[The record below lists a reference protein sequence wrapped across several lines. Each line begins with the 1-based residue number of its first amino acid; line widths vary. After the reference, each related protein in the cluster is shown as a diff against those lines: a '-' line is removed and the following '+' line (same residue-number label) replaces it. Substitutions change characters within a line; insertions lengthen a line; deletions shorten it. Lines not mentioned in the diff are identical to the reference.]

1 MSIWL
6 DLINPFRDM
15 KTTQKMKLVLLLWF
29 LLGSGVSFNGALANP
44 ISREQALQNARDF
57 FAAKGKVLPERSF
70 RHAPVKS
77 GVLTV
82 EPNYFVFNVGDD
94 QGFVIAAGDD
104 CVPAILGYADRGTFI
119 GDSLPAN
126 VKSWLDGYS
135 DAIGRLQASGE
146 RAPRRAPTHAAIPV
160 MLTCQWN
167 QGSPYNMYCPQ
178 FFDTGETCVTGCVAT
193 AMAQIMYYHRV
204 RSVRSVQ
211 ANIPSYT
218 CTTNW
223 QNYGKMTVQGIPKNS
238 PIDWNDM
245 TDTYSSRSS
254 DAAKRA
260 VAKLMLYCGVS
271 VEMDY
276 GRSSTGGSGAV
287 SQYVVSALKK
297 YFGYDAGASYVY
309 RSKYSDDAWDE
320 LIYNELANGRP
331 VHYSGRGTSGGHA
344 FVCDGYDGDGYYHFN
359 WGWGGYCDGNFLLSD
374 LTPPGFGIGSNGGGF
389 NDGQGAAI
397 GVKPDG
403 NLSPDDSP
411 MYFNDAAVKAI
422 CVGQWDTNRDG
433 ELSYQEA
440 KTVIAIGSEFK
451 GNVAITSFEELR
463 YFKNLQSIG
472 AEAFAGCSQLTSIV
486 IPEQVAEVGTS
497 LFAGCAAL
505 EKVEV
510 VSENT
515 AFDSRN
521 GCNAIVSKADNCLV
535 AGCKTTVIPADVVA
549 LGEGAFMQQPLTAV
563 MIPSSVSTYG
573 KKVFYGCDDIE
584 SVMVG
589 AKTPAVLTADVF
601 TCTSR
606 ATLIVPTGTL
616 TAYEKANV
624 WKNFLKRI
632 EMSSSTLPIRFA
644 DSKVKELCVANWDQ
658 DGDGEL
664 SYAEAA
670 AVTDLGTVFKN
681 NTNILSFD
689 ELQYFTGLTTIG
701 DQAFYYCY
709 RLTSVVL
716 PETVTAIGVSVF
728 QYCFYL
734 TSIRLPENLESI
746 GQQAFWQCERLP
758 SIRIPAKVN
767 SIDHYVFGYCREL
780 TDVSVDPANETF
792 DSREDCNA
800 IIETA
805 TNTLYQ
811 AFVSTQIPKSVTS
824 IGRLSYCYYNGITSI
839 QIPSNVARIEN
850 AAFYNC
856 KDLATVELPAGVTY
870 IGSQA
875 FYPCESLTEVKVA
888 MTVPVSIRENTFPSR
903 TNATLY
909 VPAGCKAV
917 YESAQYWKDF
927 KLIEEMGDVNGDYQ
941 LNVADITLLVNIIN
955 GADVPEDVRRAADVD
970 GDGEVTKTD
979 VELLLDEMLGIEDE
993 NK

>member
-1 MSIWL
+1 
-6 DLINPFRDM
+6 
-15 KTTQKMKLVLLLWF
+15 MKLVLLLWF
-29 LLGSGVSFNGALANP
+29 LLCSGVSHNCTLANP

-57 FAAKGKVLPERSF
+57 FAAKGKTLPERSF
-70 RHAPVKS
+70 RHAPVKN

-82 EPNYFVFNVGDD
+82 EANYFVFNVGDD

-104 CVPAILGYADRGTFI
+104 CVPAILGYADRGTFA

-126 VKSWLDGYS
+126 VKWWLDGYS
-135 DAIGRLQASGE
+135 DAIGRLQASGQQ
-146 RAPRRAPTHAAIPV
+146 APRRAPTHAAIPAL
-160 MLTCQWN
+160 LTCQWN

-211 ANIPSYT
+211 ADIPGYT
-218 CTTNW
+218 CATDW
-223 QNYGKMTVQGIPKNS
+223 ENYGKMTVQGISKNS

-245 TDTYSSRSS
+245 TVTYNSRST

-260 VAKLMLYCGVS
+260 VANLMKYCGVS

-287 SQYVVSALKK
+287 SQHVVTALKK

-309 RSKYSDDAWDE
+309 RSNYSDDAWDE

-389 NDGQGAAI
+389 NDKQGAII
-397 GVKPDG
+397 GAKPDG

-411 MYFNDAAVKAI
+411 MFFSDAAVKAI
-422 CVGQWDTNRDG
+422 CVGKWDTNGDG

-440 KTVIAIGSEFK
+440 KAVTAIGSEFK
-451 GNVAITSFEELR
+451 GSTAITSFEELR
-463 YFKNLQSIG
+463 YFKNLKSIG
-472 AEAFAGCSQLTSIV
+472 TEAFAGCSQLTSIV
-486 IPEQVAEVGTS
+486 IPEQVGEIGAS

-515 AFDSRN
+515 TFDSRN
-521 GCNAIVSKADNCLV
+521 GCNAIVRKTDNCLV
-535 AGCKTTVIPADVVA
+535 AGCKTTVIPVDVAA
-549 LGEGAFMQQPLTAV
+549 LGEGAFMELPLTAV
-563 MIPSSVSTYG
+563 SIPKSVASYG

-584 SVMVG
+584 TVMVG
-589 AKTPAVLTADVF
+589 AKTPAALTSDVF

-606 ATLIVPTGTL
+606 ATLIVPTGSL
-616 TAYEKANV
+616 AAYEKANV

-632 EMSSSTLPIRFA
+632 EISSSTLPIQFA
-644 DSKVKELCVANWDQ
+644 DSQVKELCVANWDQ
-658 DGDGEL
+658 DGDKEL

-670 AVTDLGTVFKN
+670 AVTDLGEVFKN
-681 NTNILSFD
+681 NTNIQSFD

-701 DQAFYYCY
+701 DQAFYHCSQ
-709 RLTSVVL
+709 LTSVVL
-716 PETVTAIGVSVF
+716 PETVTAIGASAF

-734 TSIRLPENLESI
+734 SSIRLSENLENIASD
-746 GQQAFWQCERLP
+746 AFWNCVRLT
-758 SIRIPAKVN
+758 SIRIPAKVS
-767 SIDHYVFGYCREL
+767 SIGDTVFGYCTQL
-780 TDVSVDPANETF
+780 TDVSVDPANTVF
-792 DSREDCNA
+792 DSREGCNA
-800 IIETA
+800 IVETS

-811 AFVSTQIPKSVTS
+811 AFVSTRIPSTVTT
-824 IGRLSYCYYNGITSI
+824 IGRFAYSYVAGLTELR
-839 QIPSNVARIEN
+839 IPSNVTAL
-850 AAFYNC
+850 AGVSVFSC
-856 KDLATVELPAGVTY
+856 GDLRSVVLPAELTT
-870 IGSQA
+870 IGHQS
-875 FYPCESLTEVKVA
+875 FDYCDSLKTVKVG
-888 MTVPVSIRENTFPSR
+888 MTVPPAITQRTFNSR
-903 TNATLY
+903 TYATLY
-909 VPAGCKAV
+909 VPTGCKEA
-917 YESAQYWKDF
+917 YLAADYWKEF
-927 KLIEEMGDVNGDYQ
+927 KQIVEFCDGDVNGDAQ
-941 LNVADITLLVNIIN
+941 LDVADITLLVNIVTGYDAPLEI
-955 GADVPEDVRRAADVD
+955 RLAADID
-970 GDGEVTKTD
+970 GDGEVTTAD
-979 VELLLDEMLGIEDE
+979 VELLVKRLLGRA
-993 NK
+993 K

>member
-1 MSIWL
+1 
-6 DLINPFRDM
+6 
-15 KTTQKMKLVLLLWF
+15 MKLVLLLWF
-29 LLGSGVSFNGALANP
+29 LLCSGVSHNCALANP

-57 FAAKGKVLPERSF
+57 FAAKGKTLPERSF
-70 RHAPVKS
+70 RHAPVKN

-82 EPNYFVFNVGDD
+82 EANYFVFNVGDD

-104 CVPAILGYADRGTFI
+104 CVPTILGYADRGTFV
-119 GDSLPAN
+119 GDSLPVN
-126 VKSWLDGYS
+126 VKAWLDGYS
-135 DAIGRLQASGE
+135 DAIGRLQASGQQ
-146 RAPRRAPTHAAIPV
+146 APRRAPTHAAIPV
-160 MLTCQWN
+160 LLTCQWN
-167 QGSPYNMYCPQ
+167 QDYPYNMYCPQ

-211 ANIPSYT
+211 ADIPGYT
-218 CTTNW
+218 CATDW
-223 QNYGKMTVQGIPKNS
+223 ENYGKMTVQGIPKNS

-245 TDTYSSRSS
+245 TDTYNSRST

-260 VAKLMLYCGVS
+260 VANLMKYCGVS

-287 SQYVVSALKK
+287 SQHVVTALKK

-309 RSKYSDDAWDE
+309 RSNYSNDAWDE

-389 NDGQGAAI
+389 NDKQGAII
-397 GVKPDG
+397 GAKPDG

-411 MYFNDAAVKAI
+411 MYFSDAAVKAV
-422 CVGQWDTNRDG
+422 CVSQWDTNRDG

-440 KTVIAIGSEFK
+440 KAVTAIGSEFK
-451 GNVAITSFEELR
+451 GSTAITSFEELR
-463 YFKNLQSIG
+463 YFKNLKSIG
-472 AEAFAGCSQLTSIV
+472 AEAFAGCSQLKSIV
-486 IPEQVAEVGTS
+486 IPEQVGEVGAS

-505 EKVEV
+505 QNVEV

-521 GCNAIVSKADNCLV
+521 GCNAIVRKADNCLV
-535 AGCKTTVIPADVVA
+535 AGCITTVIPVDVVA
-549 LGEGAFMQQPLTAV
+549 LGEGAFMQLPLTAV
-563 MIPSSVSTYG
+563 SIPKSVASYG

-584 SVMVG
+584 TVMVG
-589 AKTPAVLTADVF
+589 AKTPAALTSDVF

-616 TAYEKANV
+616 AAYEKANV
-624 WKNFLKRI
+624 WKDFLKRI
-632 EMSSSTLPIRFA
+632 EISSSTLPIHFA
-644 DSKVKELCVANWDQ
+644 DSQVKELCVANWDQ
-658 DGDGEL
+658 DGDKEL

-670 AVTDLGTVFKN
+670 AVTDLGEVFKN
-681 NTNILSFD
+681 NTNIQSFD

-716 PETVTAIGVSVF
+716 PETVTAIGTSAF

-734 TSIRLPENLESI
+734 SSIRLSENLENIASD
-746 GQQAFWQCERLP
+746 AFWNCVRLT

-767 SIDHYVFGYCREL
+767 SIGDTVFGYCTQL
-780 TDVSVDPANETF
+780 TDVSVDPANTVF
-792 DSREDCNA
+792 DSREGCNA
-800 IIETA
+800 IVETS

-811 AFVSTQIPKSVTS
+811 AFVSTRIPSTVTT
-824 IGRLSYCYYNGITSI
+824 IGRFAYSYVAGLTELR
-839 QIPSNVARIEN
+839 IPSNVTAL
-850 AAFYNC
+850 AGVSVFSC
-856 KDLATVELPAGVTY
+856 DDLRSVVLPAELTT
-870 IGSQA
+870 IGHQS
-875 FYPCESLTEVKVA
+875 FDYCDSLKTVKVG
-888 MTVPVSIRENTFPSR
+888 MTVPPSITQRTFNSR
-903 TNATLY
+903 TYATLY
-909 VPAGCKAV
+909 VPTGCREA
-917 YESAQYWKDF
+917 YLAADYWKEF
-927 KLIEEMGDVNGDYQ
+927 KQIVEFCDGDVNGDAQ
-941 LNVADITLLVNIIN
+941 LDVADITLLVNIIT
-955 GADVPEDVRRAADVD
+955 GYDAPLEIRLAADID
-970 GDGEVTKTD
+970 GDGEVTTAD
-979 VELLLDEMLGIEDE
+979 VELLVKRLLGRV
-993 NK
+993 K

>member
-29 LLGSGVSFNGALANP
+29 LLCSGVSYKGALANP

-70 RHAPVKS
+70 RHAPVKN

-82 EPNYFVFNVGDD
+82 EANYFVFNVGDD

-104 CVPAILGYADRGTFI
+104 CVPAILGYADRGTFV

-126 VKSWLDGYS
+126 VKWWLDGYS
-135 DAIGRLQASGE
+135 DAIGQLQASGQQ
-146 RAPRRAPTHAAIPV
+146 APRRAPTHAAIPV

-167 QGSPYNMYCPQ
+167 QGSPYNMYCPK

-245 TDTYSSRSS
+245 TDTYNSRST

-260 VAKLMLYCGVS
+260 VANLMKYCGVS

-287 SQYVVSALKK
+287 SQHVVTALKK

-309 RSKYSDDAWDE
+309 RSNYSDDAWDE

-389 NDGQGAAI
+389 NDKQGAII
-397 GVKPDG
+397 GAKPDG

-411 MYFNDAAVKAI
+411 MYFSDAAVKAV
-422 CVGQWDTNRDG
+422 CVSQWDTNRDG

-440 KTVIAIGSEFK
+440 KAVTAIGTEFK
-451 GNVAITSFEELR
+451 GSTAITSFEELR
-463 YFKNLQSIG
+463 YFKNLKSIG
-472 AEAFAGCSQLTSIV
+472 AEAFAGCSQLKSIV
-486 IPEQVAEVGTS
+486 IPVQVGEVGTS
-497 LFAGCAAL
+497 VFAGCAAL

-515 AFDSRN
+515 TFDSCN
-521 GCNAIVSKADNCLV
+521 GCNAIVRKADYCLV

-549 LGEGAFMQQPLTAV
+549 LGEGAFMQQPLTTV
-563 MIPSSVSTYG
+563 IIPSSVITYG
-573 KKVFYGCDDIE
+573 KKVFYGCNDIE

-589 AKTPAVLTADVF
+589 AKTPAALTSDVF

-606 ATLIVPTGTL
+606 ATLIVPTGSL
-616 TAYEKANV
+616 AAYEKANV
-624 WKNFLKRI
+624 WKTFLKRI
-632 EMSSSTLPIRFA
+632 EISSSTLPIHFA
-644 DSKVKELCVANWDQ
+644 DSQVKELCVANWDQ
-658 DGDGEL
+658 DGDKEL

-670 AVTDLGTVFKN
+670 SVTDLGMVFRSNKS
-681 NTNILSFD
+681 ILSFD
-689 ELQYFTGLTTIG
+689 ELQYFTGLTAIG
-701 DQAFYYCY
+701 DSAFYYCS

-716 PETVTAIGVSVF
+716 PEAVTSIRRHAF
-728 QYCFYL
+728 RYCFYM

-746 GQQAFWQCERLP
+746 GQQAFWQCERLT

-767 SIDHYVFGYCREL
+767 SIDHYVFGYCKQL
-780 TDVSVDPANETF
+780 TDVSVDPANTVF
-792 DSREDCNA
+792 DSREGCNA
-800 IIETA
+800 IVETS

-811 AFVSTQIPKSVTS
+811 AFVSTRIPSTVTT
-824 IGRLSYCYYNGITSI
+824 IGRFAYSYVAGLTELR
-839 QIPSNVARIEN
+839 IPSNVTAL
-850 AAFYNC
+850 AGVSVFSC
-856 KDLATVELPAGVTY
+856 GDLRSVVLPAELTT
-870 IGSQA
+870 IGHQS
-875 FYPCESLTEVKVA
+875 FDYCDSLKTVKVG
-888 MTVPVSIRENTFPSR
+888 MTVPPAITQRTFNSR
-903 TNATLY
+903 TYATLY
-909 VPAGCKAV
+909 VPMGCREA
-917 YESAQYWKDF
+917 YLAADYWKEF
-927 KLIEEMGDVNGDYQ
+927 KQIVEFCDGDVNGDAQ
-941 LNVADITLLVNIIN
+941 LDVADITLLVNIVTGYDAPHEI
-955 GADVPEDVRRAADVD
+955 RLAADID
-970 GDGEVTKTD
+970 GDGEVTTAD
-979 VELLLDEMLGIEDE
+979 VELLVKRLLGRA
-993 NK
+993 K

>member
-29 LLGSGVSFNGALANP
+29 LLCSGVSHNCALANP

-57 FAAKGKVLPERSF
+57 FAAKGKTLPERSF
-70 RHAPVKS
+70 RHAPVKN

-82 EPNYFVFNVGDD
+82 EANYFVFNVGDD

-104 CVPAILGYADRGTFI
+104 CVPAILGYADRGTFA

-126 VKSWLDGYS
+126 VKWWLDGYS
-135 DAIGRLQASGE
+135 DAIGRLQASGQQ
-146 RAPRRAPTHAAIPV
+146 APRRAPTHAAIPAL
-160 MLTCQWN
+160 LTCQWN

-211 ANIPSYT
+211 ADIPGYT
-218 CTTNW
+218 CATDW
-223 QNYGKMTVQGIPKNS
+223 ENYGKMTVQGIPKNS

-245 TDTYSSRSS
+245 TDTYNSRST

-260 VAKLMLYCGVS
+260 VANLMKYCGVS

-287 SQYVVSALKK
+287 SQYVVTALKK

-309 RSKYSDDAWDE
+309 RSNYSDDAWDE

-344 FVCDGYDGDGYYHFN
+344 FVCDGYDGDGYHHFN

-389 NDGQGAAI
+389 NDKQGAII
-397 GVKPDG
+397 GAKPDG

-411 MYFNDAAVKAI
+411 MYFSDAAVKTI
-422 CVGQWDTNRDG
+422 CVDRWDTNGDS

-440 KTVIAIGSEFK
+440 KAVTAIGSEFK
-451 GNVAITSFEELR
+451 GSTAITSFEELR
-463 YFKNLQSIG
+463 YFKNLKSIG
-472 AEAFAGCSQLTSIV
+472 TEAFAGCTQLTSIV
-486 IPEQVAEVGTS
+486 IPEQVGEIGAS

-515 AFDSRN
+515 TFDSRN
-521 GCNAIVSKADNCLV
+521 GCNAIVRKADNCLM
-535 AGCKTTVIPADVVA
+535 AGCKTTVIPVDVAA
-549 LGEGAFMQQPLTAV
+549 LGEGAFMQLPLTAV
-563 MIPSSVSTYG
+563 SIPKSVASYG

-584 SVMVG
+584 TVMVG
-589 AKTPAVLTADVF
+589 AKTPAALTSDVF

-606 ATLIVPTGTL
+606 ATLIVPTGSL
-616 TAYEKANV
+616 AAYEKANV

-632 EMSSSTLPIRFA
+632 EISSSTLPIHFA
-644 DSKVKELCVANWDQ
+644 DSQVKDLCVANWDQ
-658 DGDGEL
+658 DGDKEL

-670 AVTDLGTVFKN
+670 AVTDLGEVFKN
-681 NTNILSFD
+681 NTNIQSFD

-701 DQAFYYCY
+701 DQAFYSCY

-716 PETVTAIGVSVF
+716 PETVTAIGASAF
-728 QYCFYL
+728 QYCIYL
-734 TSIRLPENLESI
+734 SSIRLSENLESI
-746 GQQAFWQCERLP
+746 ASDAFWNCVRLT
-758 SIRIPAKVN
+758 SIRIPAKVS
-767 SIDHYVFGYCREL
+767 SIGDTVFGYCTQL
-780 TDVSVDPANETF
+780 TDVSVDPANTVF
-792 DSREDCNA
+792 DSREGCNA
-800 IIETA
+800 IVETS

-811 AFVSTQIPKSVTS
+811 AFVSTLIPSTVTT
-824 IGRLSYCYYNGITSI
+824 IGRFAYSYVAGLTELR
-839 QIPSNVARIEN
+839 IPSNVTAL
-850 AAFYNC
+850 AGVSVFSC
-856 KDLATVELPAGVTY
+856 GDLRSVALPAELTT
-870 IGSQA
+870 IGHQS
-875 FYPCESLTEVKVA
+875 FDYCDSLKTVKVG
-888 MTVPVSIRENTFPSR
+888 MTVPPAITQRTFNSR
-903 TNATLY
+903 TYATLY
-909 VPAGCKAV
+909 VPMGCREA
-917 YESAQYWKDF
+917 YLAADYWKEF
-927 KLIEEMGDVNGDYQ
+927 KQIVEFCDGDVNGDAQ
-941 LNVADITLLVNIIN
+941 LDVSDITLLVNIVKGYDAPLEI
-955 GADVPEDVRRAADVD
+955 RLAADID
-970 GDGEVTKTD
+970 GDGEVTTAD
-979 VELLLDEMLGIEDE
+979 VELLVKRLLGRA
-993 NK
+993 K

>member
-1 MSIWL
+1 
-6 DLINPFRDM
+6 M

-29 LLGSGVSFNGALANP
+29 LLCSGVSHNCALANP

-57 FAAKGKVLPERSF
+57 FAAKGKTLPERSF
-70 RHAPVKS
+70 RHAPVKN

-82 EPNYFVFNVGDD
+82 EANYFVFNVGDD

-104 CVPAILGYADRGTFI
+104 CVPTILGYADRGTFV
-119 GDSLPAN
+119 GDSLPVN
-126 VKSWLDGYS
+126 VKAWLDGYS
-135 DAIGRLQASGE
+135 DAIGRLQASGQQ
-146 RAPRRAPTHAAIPV
+146 APRRAPTHAAIPV
-160 MLTCQWN
+160 LLTCQWN
-167 QGSPYNMYCPQ
+167 QDYPYNMYCPQ

-211 ANIPSYT
+211 ADIPGYT
-218 CTTNW
+218 CATDW
-223 QNYGKMTVQGIPKNS
+223 ENYGKMTVQGIPKNS

-245 TDTYSSRSS
+245 TDTYNSRST

-260 VAKLMLYCGVS
+260 VANLMKYCGVS

-287 SQYVVSALKK
+287 SQHVVTALKK

-309 RSKYSDDAWDE
+309 RSNYSNDAWDE

-389 NDGQGAAI
+389 NDKQGAII
-397 GVKPDG
+397 GAKPDG

-411 MYFNDAAVKAI
+411 MYFSDAAVKAV
-422 CVGQWDTNRDG
+422 CVSQWDTNRDG

-440 KTVIAIGSEFK
+440 KAVTAIGSEFK
-451 GNVAITSFEELR
+451 GSTAITSFEELR
-463 YFKNLQSIG
+463 YFKNLKSIG
-472 AEAFAGCSQLTSIV
+472 AEAFAGCSQLKSIV
-486 IPEQVAEVGTS
+486 IPEQVGEVGAS

-505 EKVEV
+505 QNVEV

-521 GCNAIVSKADNCLV
+521 GCNAIVRKADNCLV
-535 AGCKTTVIPADVVA
+535 AGCITTVIPVDVVA
-549 LGEGAFMQQPLTAV
+549 LGEGAFMQLPLTAV
-563 MIPSSVSTYG
+563 SIPKSVASYG

-584 SVMVG
+584 TVMVG
-589 AKTPAVLTADVF
+589 AKTPAALTSDVF

-616 TAYEKANV
+616 AAYEKANV
-624 WKNFLKRI
+624 WKDFLKRI
-632 EMSSSTLPIRFA
+632 EISSSTLPIHFA
-644 DSKVKELCVANWDQ
+644 DSQVKELCVANWDQ
-658 DGDGEL
+658 DGDKEL

-670 AVTDLGTVFKN
+670 AVTDLGEVFKN
-681 NTNILSFD
+681 NTNIQSFD

-716 PETVTAIGVSVF
+716 PETVTAIGTSAF

-734 TSIRLPENLESI
+734 SSIRLSENLENIASD
-746 GQQAFWQCERLP
+746 AFWNCVRLT

-767 SIDHYVFGYCREL
+767 SIGDTVFGYCTQL
-780 TDVSVDPANETF
+780 TDVSVDPANTVF
-792 DSREDCNA
+792 DSREGCNA
-800 IIETA
+800 IVETS

-811 AFVSTQIPKSVTS
+811 AFVSTRIPSTVTT
-824 IGRLSYCYYNGITSI
+824 IGRFAYSYVAGLTELR
-839 QIPSNVARIEN
+839 IPSNVTAL
-850 AAFYNC
+850 AGVSVFSC
-856 KDLATVELPAGVTY
+856 DDLRSVVLPAELTT
-870 IGSQA
+870 IGHQS
-875 FYPCESLTEVKVA
+875 FDYCDSLKTVKVG
-888 MTVPVSIRENTFPSR
+888 MTVPPSITQRTFNSR
-903 TNATLY
+903 TYATLY
-909 VPAGCKAV
+909 VPTGCREA
-917 YESAQYWKDF
+917 YLAADYWKEF
-927 KLIEEMGDVNGDYQ
+927 KQIVEFCDGDVNGDAQ
-941 LNVADITLLVNIIN
+941 LDVADITLLVNIIT
-955 GADVPEDVRRAADVD
+955 GYDAPLEIRLAADID
-970 GDGEVTKTD
+970 GDGEVTTAD
-979 VELLLDEMLGIEDE
+979 VELLVKRLLGRV
-993 NK
+993 K

>member
-1 MSIWL
+1 
-6 DLINPFRDM
+6 M

-29 LLGSGVSFNGALANP
+29 LLCSGVSHNCALANP

-70 RHAPVKS
+70 RHAPVKN

-82 EPNYFVFNVGDD
+82 EANYFVFNVGDD

-104 CVPAILGYADRGTFI
+104 CVPTILGYADRGTFV
-119 GDSLPAN
+119 GDSLPVN
-126 VKSWLDGYS
+126 VKAWLDGYS
-135 DAIGRLQASGE
+135 DAIGRLKASGQQ
-146 RAPRRAPTHAAIPV
+146 APRRAPTHAAIPV
-160 MLTCQWN
+160 LLTCQWD
-167 QGSPYNMYCPQ
+167 QDYPYNMYCPQ

-211 ANIPSYT
+211 ADIPGYT
-218 CTTNW
+218 CATDW
-223 QNYGKMTVQGIPKNS
+223 ENYGKMTVQGIPKNS

-245 TDTYSSRSS
+245 TDTYNSRST

-260 VAKLMLYCGVS
+260 VANLMKYCGVS

-287 SQYVVSALKK
+287 SQYVVTALKK

-309 RSKYSDDAWDE
+309 RSNYSDDAWDE

-389 NDGQGAAI
+389 NDKQGAII
-397 GVKPDG
+397 GAKPDG

-411 MYFNDAAVKAI
+411 MYFSDAAVKAV
-422 CVGQWDTNRDG
+422 CVSQWDTNCDG

-440 KTVIAIGSEFK
+440 KAVTAIGSEFK
-451 GNVAITSFEELR
+451 GSTAITSFEELR
-463 YFKNLQSIG
+463 YFKNLKSIV
-472 AEAFAGCSQLTSIV
+472 AEAFAGCSQLKSIV
-486 IPEQVAEVGTS
+486 IPEQVGEVGAS
-497 LFAGCAAL
+497 VFAGCAAL

-515 AFDSRN
+515 TFDSRN
-521 GCNAIVSKADNCLV
+521 GCNAIVRKTDNCLV

-549 LGEGAFMQQPLTAV
+549 LGEGAFMQLPLTAV
-563 MIPSSVSTYG
+563 SIPKSVASYG
-573 KKVFYGCDDIE
+573 KKAFYGCDDIE
-584 SVMVG
+584 TVMVG
-589 AKTPAVLTADVF
+589 AKTPAALTSDVF

-616 TAYEKANV
+616 AAYEKANV
-624 WKNFLKRI
+624 WKDFLKHI
-632 EMSSSTLPIRFA
+632 EISSSTLPIQFA
-644 DSKVKELCVANWDQ
+644 DSQVKVLCVANWDQ
-658 DGDGEL
+658 DGDKEL

-670 AVTDLGTVFKN
+670 AVTDLGEVFKN
-681 NTNILSFD
+681 NTNIQSFD
-689 ELQYFTGLTTIG
+689 ELQYFTGLTALG
-701 DQAFYYCY
+701 DSAFYYCY

-716 PETVTAIGVSVF
+716 PETVTAIGASAF

-734 TSIRLPENLESI
+734 SSIRLSENLENIASD
-746 GQQAFWQCERLP
+746 AFWNCVRLT

-767 SIDHYVFGYCREL
+767 SIGDTVFGYCTQL
-780 TDVSVDPANETF
+780 ADVSVDPANTVF
-792 DSREDCNA
+792 DSREGCNA
-800 IIETA
+800 IVETS

-811 AFVSTQIPKSVTS
+811 AFVSTRIPSTVTT
-824 IGRLSYCYYNGITSI
+824 IGRFAYSYVAGLTELR
-839 QIPSNVARIEN
+839 IPSNVTAL
-850 AAFYNC
+850 AGVSVFSC
-856 KDLATVELPAGVTY
+856 GDLRSVVLPAELTT
-870 IGSQA
+870 IGHQS
-875 FYPCESLTEVKVA
+875 FDYCDSLKTVKVG
-888 MTVPVSIRENTFPSR
+888 MTVPPSITQRTFNSR
-903 TNATLY
+903 TYATLY
-909 VPAGCKAV
+909 VPTGCKEA
-917 YESAQYWKDF
+917 YLAADYWKEF
-927 KLIEEMGDVNGDYQ
+927 KQIVEFCDGDVNGDAQ
-941 LNVADITLLVNIIN
+941 LDVADITLLVNIIT
-955 GADVPEDVRRAADVD
+955 GYDAPHEIRLAADID
-970 GDGEVTKTD
+970 GDGEVTTAD
-979 VELLLDEMLGIEDE
+979 VELLVKRLLGRA
-993 NK
+993 K

>member
-1 MSIWL
+1 
-6 DLINPFRDM
+6 M

-29 LLGSGVSFNGALANP
+29 LLCSGVSHNCALANP

-70 RHAPVKS
+70 RHAPVKN

-82 EPNYFVFNVGDD
+82 EANYFVFNVGDD

-104 CVPAILGYADRGTFI
+104 CVPAILGYADRGTFA

-126 VKSWLDGYS
+126 VKWWLDGYS
-135 DAIGRLQASGE
+135 NAIGRLQASGQQ
-146 RAPRRAPTHAAIPV
+146 APRRAPTHAAIPAL
-160 MLTCQWN
+160 LTCQWN

-211 ANIPSYT
+211 ADIPGYT
-218 CTTNW
+218 CATDW
-223 QNYGKMTVQGIPKNS
+223 ENYGKMTVQGIPKNS

-245 TDTYSSRSS
+245 TDTYNSRST

-260 VAKLMLYCGVS
+260 VANLMKYCGVS

-287 SQYVVSALKK
+287 SQHVVTALKK

-309 RSKYSDDAWDE
+309 RSNYSDDAWDE

-389 NDGQGAAI
+389 NDKQGAIFGA
-397 GVKPDG
+397 KPDG

-411 MYFNDAAVKAI
+411 MYFSDAAVKAV
-422 CVGQWDTNRDG
+422 CVSKWDTNGDG

-440 KTVIAIGSEFK
+440 KAVTAIGTEFK
-451 GNVAITSFEELR
+451 GSTAITSFEELR
-463 YFKNLQSIG
+463 YFKNLRSIG
-472 AEAFAGCSQLTSIV
+472 AEAFAGCSQLKSIV
-486 IPEQVAEVGTS
+486 IPEQVGEVGAS
-497 LFAGCAAL
+497 VFAGCAAL

-510 VSENT
+510 VSENQ

-521 GCNAIVSKADNCLV
+521 GCNAIVRKADNCLV

-549 LGEGAFMQQPLTAV
+549 LGEGAFMQQPLTTV
-563 MIPSSVSTYG
+563 MIPSSVTTYG
-573 KKVFYGCDDIE
+573 KKVFYGCNDIE

-589 AKTPAVLTADVF
+589 AKTPAALTSDVF

-606 ATLIVPTGTL
+606 ATLIVPTGSL
-616 TAYEKANV
+616 AAYEKANV
-624 WKNFLKRI
+624 WKTFLKRI
-632 EMSSSTLPIRFA
+632 EMSSSTLPIHFA
-644 DSKVKELCVANWDQ
+644 DSQVKDLCVANWDQ
-658 DGDGEL
+658 NGDGEL

-670 AVTDLGTVFKN
+670 AVTDLGEVFKN
-681 NTNILSFD
+681 NTNIQSFD

-716 PETVTAIGVSVF
+716 PETVTAIGASAF

-734 TSIRLPENLESI
+734 SSIRLSENLESI
-746 GQQAFWQCERLP
+746 ASDAFWNCVRLT
-758 SIRIPAKVN
+758 SIRIPAKVS
-767 SIDHYVFGYCREL
+767 SIGDTVFGYCTQL
-780 TDVSVDPANETF
+780 TDVSVDPANTVF
-792 DSREDCNA
+792 DSRESCNA
-800 IIETA
+800 IVETS

-811 AFVSTQIPKSVTS
+811 AFVSTRIPSTVTT
-824 IGRLSYCYYNGITSI
+824 IGRFAYSYVAGLTELR
-839 QIPSNVARIEN
+839 IPSNVTAL
-850 AAFYNC
+850 AGVSVFSC
-856 KDLATVELPAGVTY
+856 DDLRSVVLPAELTT
-870 IGSQA
+870 IGHQS
-875 FYPCESLTEVKVA
+875 FDYCDSLKTVKVG
-888 MTVPVSIRENTFPSR
+888 MTVPPSITQRTFNSR
-903 TNATLY
+903 TYATLY
-909 VPAGCKAV
+909 VPTGCKEA
-917 YESAQYWKDF
+917 YLAADYWKEFNQIVEFCD
-927 KLIEEMGDVNGDYQ
+927 GDVNGDAQ
-941 LNVADITLLVNIIN
+941 LDVADITLLVNIVTGYDAPLEI
-955 GADVPEDVRRAADVD
+955 RLAADID
-970 GDGEVTKTD
+970 GDGEVTTAD
-979 VELLLDEMLGIEDE
+979 VELLVKRLLGRA
-993 NK
+993 K

>member
-1 MSIWL
+1 
-6 DLINPFRDM
+6 M

-29 LLGSGVSFNGALANP
+29 LLCSGVSHNCALANP

-57 FAAKGKVLPERSF
+57 FAAKGKMLPERSF
-70 RHAPVKS
+70 RHAPVKN

-82 EPNYFVFNVGDD
+82 EANYFVFNVGDD

-104 CVPAILGYADRGTFI
+104 CVPAILGYADRGTFV
-119 GDSLPAN
+119 GDSLPVN
-126 VKSWLDGYS
+126 VKAWLDGYS
-135 DAIGRLQASGE
+135 DAIGRLQASGQQ
-146 RAPRRAPTHAAIPV
+146 APRRAPTHAAIPV
-160 MLTCQWN
+160 LLTCQWD
-167 QGSPYNMYCPQ
+167 QDYPYNMYCPQ

-211 ANIPSYT
+211 ADIPGYT
-218 CTTNW
+218 CATDW
-223 QNYGKMTVQGIPKNS
+223 ENYGKMTVQGIPKNS

-245 TDTYSSRSS
+245 TDTYNSRST

-260 VAKLMLYCGVS
+260 VANLMKYCGVS

-287 SQYVVSALKK
+287 SQYVVTALKK

-309 RSKYSDDAWDE
+309 RSNYSDDAWDE

-389 NDGQGAAI
+389 NDKQGAII
-397 GVKPDG
+397 GAKPDG

-411 MYFNDAAVKAI
+411 MYFSDAAVKAV
-422 CVGQWDTNRDG
+422 CVSQWDTNRDG

-440 KTVIAIGSEFK
+440 KAVTAIGSEFK
-451 GNVAITSFEELR
+451 GSTAITSFEELR
-463 YFKNLQSIG
+463 YFKNLKSIG
-472 AEAFAGCSQLTSIV
+472 AEAFAGCSQLKSIV
-486 IPEQVAEVGTS
+486 IPEQVGEVGAS
-497 LFAGCAAL
+497 VFADCSAL

-521 GCNAIVSKADNCLV
+521 GCNAIVRKADNCLV
-535 AGCKTTVIPADVVA
+535 AGCITTVIPADVVA
-549 LGEGAFMQQPLTAV
+549 LGEGAFMQLPLTAV
-563 MIPSSVSTYG
+563 SIPKSVASYG

-584 SVMVG
+584 TVMVG
-589 AKTPAVLTADVF
+589 AKTPAALTSDVF

-616 TAYEKANV
+616 AAYEKANV
-624 WKNFLKRI
+624 WKDFLKHI
-632 EMSSSTLPIRFA
+632 EISSSTLPIHFA
-644 DSKVKELCVANWDQ
+644 DSQVKELCVANWDQ
-658 DGDGEL
+658 DGDKEL

-670 AVTDLGTVFKN
+670 AVTDLGEVFKN
-681 NTNILSFD
+681 NTNIQSFD

-716 PETVTAIGVSVF
+716 PETVTAIGASAF

-734 TSIRLPENLESI
+734 SSIRLSENLESI
-746 GQQAFWQCERLP
+746 ASDAFWNCVRLT
-758 SIRIPAKVN
+758 SIRIPAKVS
-767 SIDHYVFGYCREL
+767 SIGDTVFGYCTQL
-780 TDVSVDPANETF
+780 TDVSVDPANTVF
-792 DSREDCNA
+792 DSREGCNA
-800 IIETA
+800 IVETS

-811 AFVSTQIPKSVTS
+811 AFVSTRIPSTVTT
-824 IGRLSYCYYNGITSI
+824 IGRFAYSYVAGLTELR
-839 QIPSNVARIEN
+839 IPSNVTAL
-850 AAFYNC
+850 AGVSVFSC
-856 KDLATVELPAGVTY
+856 DDLRRVVLPAELTT
-870 IGSQA
+870 IGHQS
-875 FYPCESLTEVKVA
+875 FDYCDSLKTVKVG
-888 MTVPVSIRENTFPSR
+888 MTVPPAITQRTFNSR
-903 TNATLY
+903 TYATLY
-909 VPAGCKAV
+909 VPTGCREA
-917 YESAQYWKDF
+917 YLAADYWKEF
-927 KLIEEMGDVNGDYQ
+927 KQIVEFCDGDVNGDAQ
-941 LNVADITLLVNIIN
+941 LDVADITLLVNIVKGYDAPLEI
-955 GADVPEDVRRAADVD
+955 RLAADID
-970 GDGEVTKTD
+970 GDGEVTTAD
-979 VELLLDEMLGIEDE
+979 VELLVKRLLGRA
-993 NK
+993 K

>member
-1 MSIWL
+1 
-6 DLINPFRDM
+6 
-15 KTTQKMKLVLLLWF
+15 MKLVLLLWF
-29 LLGSGVSFNGALANP
+29 LLCSGVSHNCALANP

-57 FAAKGKVLPERSF
+57 FAAKGKTLPERSF
-70 RHAPVKS
+70 RHAPVKN

-82 EPNYFVFNVGDD
+82 EANYFVFNVGDD

-104 CVPAILGYADRGTFI
+104 CVPTILGYADRGTFV

-126 VKSWLDGYS
+126 VKAWLDGYS
-135 DAIGRLQASGE
+135 DAIGRLQASGQQ
-146 RAPRRAPTHAAIPV
+146 APRRAPTHAAIPV
-160 MLTCQWN
+160 LLTCQWN
-167 QGSPYNMYCPQ
+167 QDYPYNMYCPQ

-211 ANIPSYT
+211 ADIPGYT
-218 CTTNW
+218 CATDW
-223 QNYGKMTVQGIPKNS
+223 ENYGKMTVQGIPKNS

-245 TDTYSSRSS
+245 TDTYNSRST

-260 VAKLMLYCGVS
+260 VANLMKYCGVS

-287 SQYVVSALKK
+287 AQYVVTALKK

-309 RSKYSDDAWDE
+309 RSNYSDDAWDE

-389 NDGQGAAI
+389 NDKQGAII
-397 GVKPDG
+397 GAKPDG

-411 MYFNDAAVKAI
+411 MYFSDAAVKAV
-422 CVGQWDTNRDG
+422 CVSQWDTNRDG

-440 KTVIAIGSEFK
+440 KAVTAIGSEFK
-451 GNVAITSFEELR
+451 GSTAITSFEELR
-463 YFKNLQSIG
+463 YFKNLKSIG
-472 AEAFAGCSQLTSIV
+472 AEAFAGCSQLKSIV
-486 IPEQVAEVGTS
+486 IPEQVGEVGAS
-497 LFAGCAAL
+497 VFADCSAL

-521 GCNAIVSKADNCLV
+521 GCNAIVRKADNCLV
-535 AGCKTTVIPADVVA
+535 AGCITTVIPADVVA
-549 LGEGAFMQQPLTAV
+549 LGEGAFMQLPLTAV
-563 MIPSSVSTYG
+563 SIPKSVASYG

-584 SVMVG
+584 TVIVG
-589 AKTPAVLTADVF
+589 AKTPAALTSDVF

-606 ATLIVPTGTL
+606 ATLIVPTGSL
-616 TAYEKANV
+616 AAYEKANV

-632 EMSSSTLPIRFA
+632 EISSSTLPIQFA
-644 DSKVKELCVANWDQ
+644 DSQVKELCVANWDQ
-658 DGDGEL
+658 DGDKEL

-670 AVTDLGTVFKN
+670 AVTDLGEVFKN
-681 NTNILSFD
+681 NTNIQSFD

-716 PETVTAIGVSVF
+716 PETVTAIGASAF

-734 TSIRLPENLESI
+734 SSIRLSENLESI
-746 GQQAFWQCERLP
+746 ASDAFWNCVRLT
-758 SIRIPAKVN
+758 SIRIPAKVS
-767 SIDHYVFGYCREL
+767 SIGDTVFGYCTQL
-780 TDVSVDPANETF
+780 TDVSVDPANTVF
-792 DSREDCNA
+792 DSRESCNA
-800 IIETA
+800 IVETS

-811 AFVSTQIPKSVTS
+811 AFVSTRIPSTVTT
-824 IGRLSYCYYNGITSI
+824 IGRFAYSYVAGLTELR
-839 QIPSNVARIEN
+839 IPSNVTAL
-850 AAFYNC
+850 AGVSVFSC
-856 KDLATVELPAGVTY
+856 GDLRSVVLPAELTT
-870 IGSQA
+870 IGHQS
-875 FYPCESLTEVKVA
+875 FDYCDSLKTVKVG
-888 MTVPVSIRENTFPSR
+888 MTVPPAITQRTFNSR
-903 TNATLY
+903 TYATLY
-909 VPAGCKAV
+909 VPTGCREA
-917 YESAQYWKDF
+917 YLAADYWKEF
-927 KLIEEMGDVNGDYQ
+927 KQIVEFCDGDLNGDAQ
-941 LNVADITLLVNIIN
+941 LDVADITLLVNIIT
-955 GADVPEDVRRAADVD
+955 GYDAPHEIRLAADID
-970 GDGEVTKTD
+970 GDGEVTTAD
-979 VELLLDEMLGIEDE
+979 VELLVKRLLGRA
-993 NK
+993 K